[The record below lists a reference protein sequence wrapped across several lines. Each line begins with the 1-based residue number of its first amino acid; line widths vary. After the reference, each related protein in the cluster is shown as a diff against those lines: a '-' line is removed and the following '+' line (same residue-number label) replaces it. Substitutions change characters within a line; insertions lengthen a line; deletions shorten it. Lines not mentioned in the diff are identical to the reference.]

1 MCCIGCCTGRSAGSL
16 HTCQQTCE
24 CRNGA
29 QSAALHDGPS
39 KMLDRQVQLHAFML
53 ARLQEMQSAIEQKAI
68 ADFNNWLVCYSH
80 CRQRESM

>member
-1 MCCIGCCTGRSAGSL
+1 MSTPACG
-16 HTCQQTCE
+16 

-29 QSAALHDGPS
+29 HSAALHDGPS

-53 ARLQEMQSAIEQKAI
+53 ARLQEMLSAIEQKAI

-80 CRQRESM
+80 RRQ